1 MEKEISKTG
10 YPHIDRPWLQFYG
23 NIEYNKENTST
34 SIVDYLNKKTKAH
47 AASTAFTFY
56 GKKINYSL
64 LMKNIGSAAKIL
76 SLLGVEPEDRI
87 LYLMPNIPETAY
99 FMYGASK
106 VGAISDFI
114 DPRPDSIDMKIS
126 AEKILS
132 LANAEKSK
140 YIIALDQC
148 YVGMIK
154 PIEEELS
161 KIGVKKIIIVSA
173 TDSMNLPNTL
183 NYLREVYHLKGIAG
197 LKSQLNKTKQ
207 MAELLKQALS
217 SKIIPTYKY
226 KELVKLA
233 QDEEIEGV
241 DFKDNQISVIVHTSG
256 TSNAKPKPICLTNEN
271 LNEYAEQTEI
281 SNMPMQ
287 PEDKALH
294 ILPYFA
300 AFGLVGVVHAGL
312 AHNNNLIEIPEF
324 DPKGLGYI
332 ILKNKPQTI
341 IGPPTWFL
349 TLIEDP
355 ILKNADLSFVKMI
368 TYGGDSMEPEDEVR
382 VNTFLAKH
390 NCPVKITKG
399 HGMSET
405 CGCASYATGDYNK
418 LGSMGIPLPESIYT
432 IVDPETKKPI
442 KFNEDEEYIEGEIAI
457 SSPTMTPG
465 TLDGETI
472 TPKITIDNKEY
483 ILTKD
488 IARMYKNGI
497 MYFLSR
503 SDRSFM
509 RYDGFKVKP
518 YEIEKI
524 IKQDIKIKYCVISQY
539 YDTEKKGLMPLAT
552 IVLEDGIELTQA
564 EQKEFIEN
572 LINTYFVSNP
582 NVSSR
587 QIPTKFR
594 FRSSLPET
602 KNGKINYKAIAD
614 EGLTGEETSVILE
627 ETNIAITNITVVSP
641 DNQILK
647 LK

>member
-1 MEKEISKTG
+1 MEKEITKTG
-10 YPHIDRPWLQFYG
+10 YPHLDRPWLQFYG
-23 NIEYNKENTST
+23 NIDYIKKNTKV
-34 SIVDYLNKKTKAH
+34 SIVDYLIEKTKAH
-47 AASTAFTFY
+47 SASTAFTFY
-56 GKKINYSL
+56 GRKINYSS
-64 LMKNIGSAAKIL
+64 LMKNIGTAGKIL
-76 SLLGVEPEDRI
+76 TFLGVEPEDRI

-106 VGAISDFI
+106 VGAVSDFI
-114 DPRPDSIDMKIS
+114 DPRPDSIDMRIS

-132 LANAEKSK
+132 LATTEKSK

-148 YVGMIK
+148 YIGMIK

-173 TDSMNLPNTL
+173 TDSMNLSSTL
-183 NYLREVYHLKGIAG
+183 NYLREVYRLKGFAD
-197 LKSQLNKTKQ
+197 LKSQLQKTKQ
-207 MAELLKQALS
+207 MAELLKKALA
-217 SKIIPTYKY
+217 SKVIPTYKY
-226 KELVKLA
+226 QELIKLA
-233 QDEEIEGV
+233 QDEEIESV
-241 DFKDNQISVIVHTSG
+241 DFQDNQISVIVHTSG

-287 PEDKALH
+287 SEDKALH

-332 ILKNKPQTI
+332 IFKNKPQTI

-355 ILKNADLSFVKMI
+355 ILKDADLSFIKMI

-382 VNTFLAKH
+382 VNAFLAKH
-390 NCPVKITKG
+390 NCHVKLTKG

-405 CGCASYATGDYNK
+405 CGCSSYAIGDYNK

-432 IVDPETKKPI
+432 IVDSETKMPI
-442 KFNEDEEYIEGEIAI
+442 KFKDEEEYIEGEIAI

-465 TLDGETI
+465 TLDDNVI
-472 TPKITIDNKEY
+472 TPKITIDDKEY

-509 RYDGFKVKP
+509 RYDGFKIKP

-539 YDTEKKGLMPLAT
+539 YDSEKKGLMPIAT

-564 EQKEFIEN
+564 EQKEFIEH
-572 LINTYFVSNP
+572 LINEYFISNP

-602 KNGKINYKAIAD
+602 KNGKVSYKAIVD
-614 EGLTGEETSVILE
+614 EGLTGDETSVILE
-627 ETNIAITNITVVSP
+627 ETNISISNIKVIPP
-641 DNQILK
+641 DNQVLK